1 MWLTLIGTLI
11 GPISSIVNK
20 LIPDPDKAAEIQ
32 AEIEKALIAKQAE
45 VDKAIAEAARAQT
58 EINLKEAENPSLF
71 VSGWRPFIGWVC
83 GVAFACTFL
92 IAPFFTWISA
102 MFNGPAFPALDSG
115 TLMSLTLGLLG
126 LGTMRTVE
134 KVQGVDR
141 QTMSVPS
148 TASVAKQIAKTAV
161 APLKRPV
168 TARED
173 G

>member
-1 MWLTLIGTLI
+1 MWLTLIGTLA
-11 GPISSIVNK
+11 GPIFSVINK
-20 LIPDPDKAAEIQ
+20 LIPDPDKAREIQ

-58 EINLKEAENPSLF
+58 EINLKEAESPSLF

-83 GVAFACTFL
+83 GVGCLYSFILQPMLSWGSMWFGGAELPKLDVSQLMPL
-92 IAPFFTWISA
+92 I
-102 MFNGPAFPALDSG
+102 
-115 TLMSLTLGLLG
+115 LGMLG
-126 LGTMRTVE
+126 LGTLRTVE

-141 QTMSVPS
+141 QAMNVPS
-148 TASVAKQIAKTAV
+148 TASVVKSIAAKAV
-161 APLKRPV
+161 APLRRPV